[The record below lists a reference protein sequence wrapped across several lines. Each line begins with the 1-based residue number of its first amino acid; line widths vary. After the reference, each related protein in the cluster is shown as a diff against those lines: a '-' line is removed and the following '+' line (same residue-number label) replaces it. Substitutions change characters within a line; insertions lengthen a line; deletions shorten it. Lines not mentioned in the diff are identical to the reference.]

1 MKRKIKKAD
10 TNVPAHNISQTS
22 LFAAVSQLTDSNCL
36 PARYEGAALP
46 GELSW
51 QNIKLWINLGV
62 ELIFGQRSVLN
73 P

>member
-22 LFAAVSQLTDSNCL
+22 LFAAVSQLSDLNRL

-46 GELSW
+46 GELNR
-51 QNIKLWINLGV
+51 QKI
-62 ELIFGQRSVLN
+62 
-73 P
+73 